1 MENKIAAARKCRS
14 KRKEG
19 KKWET
24 SEVPEKSMHRVTET
38 APSDTLQ
45 GDLFRTVRARKS
57 SRARQLHE
65 RVVKA

>member
-1 MENKIAAARKCRS
+1 
-14 KRKEG
+14 
-19 KKWET
+19 
-24 SEVPEKSMHRVTET
+24 MHRVTET
-38 APSDTLQ
+38 APGDTLQ